1 LASLQKLTQEVS
13 DAFEAFQFNTAL
25 EAIRNFTWHAL
36 ADDYLEAVKHRLQ
49 PGREMSD
56 LKATQYCL
64 REALLT
70 VCKLLA
76 PICPH
81 ISEAVY
87 HQFAAGAT
95 KSIHKESWPT
105 PEKSLD
111 DASIRNGRLLLDLIA
126 QARREK
132 SSKGVSLGENIRRIV
147 VGTEAAHLHILKE
160 NEETILRTLKA
171 DTMDLERLP
180 SNSNRPKEPS
190 AGFKVEII
198 V

>member
-1 LASLQKLTQEVS
+1 LTQEVS
-13 DAFEAFQFNTAL
+13 GAFEAFQFNSAL

-49 PGREMSD
+49 PGREPSD
-56 LKATQYCL
+56 LNATQYCL

-81 ISEAVY
+81 ISEAIY
-87 HQFAAGAT
+87 HQFPSGAT
-95 KSIHKESWPT
+95 KSVHVESWPEH
-105 PEKSLD
+105 EKAFD
-111 DASIRNGRLLLDLIA
+111 DASIRNGKLLLDLIA
-126 QARREK
+126 HARHEK
-132 SSKGVSLGENIRRIV
+132 SSKGLSLGSKVKRIV
-147 VGTEAAHLHILKE
+147 VSTEAEYLHLLKE

-180 SNSNRPKEPS
+180 STSSPGRESS
-190 AGFKVEII
+190 AEFKVEI
-198 V
+198 VA

>member
-1 LASLQKLTQEVS
+1 M
-13 DAFEAFQFNTAL
+13 

-49 PGREMSD
+49 AGREVSD

-70 VCKLLA
+70 ICKLLA

-81 ISEAVY
+81 ISEAIY
-87 HQFAAGAT
+87 QQFPSRAA
-95 KSIHKESWPT
+95 KSIHKESWPEL
-105 PEKSLD
+105 EKALD
-111 DASIRNGRLLLDLIA
+111 DISIRNGKLLLDLIA
-126 QARREK
+126 HARREK
-132 SSKGVSLGENIRRIV
+132 SSKGLSLGSNIKRII
-147 VGTEAAHLHILKE
+147 VGTGAEHLHLLKE

-180 SNSNRPKEPS
+180 SSSDQPRELS
-190 AGFKVEII
+190 AGFKVEI
-198 V
+198 VA